1 MSKQE
6 FLDALKEHLSGF
18 PKEELDER
26 LDFYSEM
33 IDDRIESG
41 LPEEDAVLELGAP
54 KAVAAQIL
62 KETPLLRLAK
72 ERIKKKRR
80 LATWEII
87 LLAVGSPVWLSLL
100 IAAAAVLLSLYASL
114 WSVLVSL
121 WAAFASL
128 AGGALGGLAGG
139 TVFLFSVG
147 VPVGLAVIGGG
158 LVCAGLSI
166 FLFFGCRAATKGT
179 LIFTKRITL
188 WTKRLFLKKEE
199 A

>member
-121 WAAFASL
+121 WAVFASL

-139 TVFLFSVG
+139 TVFLFSAG